1 MCEKFMLGKD
11 IVFCISVR
19 GMGEQDCVPSG
30 SDWVLWGLGF
40 LSWYGERLENKSWK
54 GTGPKKRLRS
64 LSKFVCT
71 MHRKMGM
78 KYCRCFWGHYHPVS

>member
-40 LSWYGERLENKSWK
+40 LSWYGERLENKV
-54 GTGPKKRLRS
+54 GRVQVRKKASEPFQVRL
-64 LSKFVCT
+64 
-71 MHRKMGM
+71 
-78 KYCRCFWGHYHPVS
+78 YYA

>member
-40 LSWYGERLENKSWK
+40 LSWFGERLENKSWK
-54 GTGPKKRLRS
+54 GTGPKKGFGAFPS
-64 LSKFVCT
+64 SFVLCIE
-71 MHRKMGM
+71 K
-78 KYCRCFWGHYHPVS
+78 WG